1 MFDLKSFIEKNKAFV
16 FLLGVALAIWLGII
30 FSEKSTHVDERTHNR
45 QIHRF
50 LDGKFEILPDLTT
63 IPGYHV
69 TIASFAKLTG
79 AVSLQGMRLLS
90 LGLALFSIG
99 IFFLI
104 ARQLKAENP
113 LVKTIQFIFLPL
125 SFVYF
130 PLLYTDIFSLLWVL
144 LAFYFSLKK
153 RYWSAAIF
161 SLISLLVRQTNI
173 VWILFFWVYIYL
185 AENDWTFSSK
195 KLLIHLRQTV
205 GFVVVFAIGAFF
217 LWLNKGIAFG
227 DKEMQQIGLYR
238 GNLYFLLVVAGLL
251 FWPTILFNF
260 RSNYL
265 AFKNKKFLFFSL
277 GVGIVLA
284 LSFVFFY
291 AKIA

>member
-30 FSEKSTHVDERTHNR
+30 FSEKSTHVDERMHNR

-113 LVKTIQFIFLPL
+113 LV
-125 SFVYF
+125 
-130 PLLYTDIFSLLWVL
+130 
-144 LAFYFSLKK
+144 
-153 RYWSAAIF
+153 
-161 SLISLLVRQTNI
+161 
-173 VWILFFWVYIYL
+173 
-185 AENDWTFSSK
+185 
-195 KLLIHLRQTV
+195 
-205 GFVVVFAIGAFF
+205 
-217 LWLNKGIAFG
+217 
-227 DKEMQQIGLYR
+227 
-238 GNLYFLLVVAGLL
+238 
-251 FWPTILFNF
+251 
-260 RSNYL
+260 
-265 AFKNKKFLFFSL
+265 
-277 GVGIVLA
+277 
-284 LSFVFFY
+284 
-291 AKIA
+291 